1 MAKTITV
8 VGAVFSTE
16 DAVLA
21 FRRSPGRSAG
31 GKWEFPGG
39 KVEPDESPQDALRR
53 EISEELG
60 LDISVGRLIDRSSTL
75 VGDKVIDLA
84 CYFVSADEYP
94 SDSSDHDKITWQPY
108 EAIRDLD
115 WAKPDL
121 PTIEA
126 LLKSRE

>member
-39 KVEPDESPQDALRR
+39 KVEPDESPQEALRR

-60 LDISVGRLIDRSSTL
+60 LHITVGDLIDRSSTL
-75 VGDKVIDLA
+75 VGENVIDLA
-84 CYFVSADEYP
+84 CYFVSAGEYP
-94 SDSSDHDKITWQPY
+94 SNSSDHDKIEWQAY
-108 EAIRDLD
+108 EGIRELD
-115 WAKPDL
+115 WAKPDM

-126 LLKSRE
+126 LLQSRE